1 MRACHGSAI
10 AATPSP
16 SDAPDHG
23 GLEGEGRRER
33 CPERDGSRIT
43 NTIHFWGWV
52 HHHHQPNQI
61 WPAGPDGTV
70 VIGCNLASGTR
81 GSEGQHHGHAPTF
94 APRSGPCV
102 SPHGICLAPMQ
113 LASSSAALQRR
124 GPDASPQNVRFD
136 GIPPHDAEGY
146 MWLYIEQHR
155 VYKENVGVGWLDCQ
169 YFRGRCFGPLTE
181 HGNEQERR

>member
-70 VIGCNLASGTR
+70 VIGCNLASVTR
-81 GSEGQHHGHAPTF
+81 GSEGQHHNDVRGARKHA
-94 APRSGPCV
+94 GYQLQCV
-102 SPHGICLAPMQ
+102 DDWAAGKWARPGGEGWRTTKELDAIGLPEQCFQNGDCLD
-113 LASSSAALQRR
+113 R
-124 GPDASPQNVRFD
+124 
-136 GIPPHDAEGY
+136 IPPHDAEGY
-146 MWLYIEQHR
+146 MWLYIEASR
-155 VYKENVGVGWLDCQ
+155 I
-169 YFRGRCFGPLTE
+169 
-181 HGNEQERR
+181 